1 MANAEQTA
9 QGLASLG
16 RYGDSMMVHMNP
28 NEVAGLQ
35 QLAEVNGSTLT
46 INPDTGM
53 PEAFLGDF
61 INSLLPTAAGIAG
74 GAVGGPAGAA
84 AAGALTGYA
93 QGKRDPLE
101 LAMAGLSGYGGGQ
114 IGSALGA
121 GGTQALAG
129 SAEAAA
135 GAAAGTAEAAAAS
148 TFNAPV
154 SNVMGAN
161 QMAGVSNF
169 SNIPTAQINQANNLQ
184 HLSNKSNIVPVESP
198 LSGQPDV
205 NPFSQANGQGYSPFE
220 VKDTLMESSVGDLA
234 QDPFVNNQ
242 YLNPTATQPAIPT
255 DYPNFNV
262 PEYAKPPGDPLGG
275 RIMGPGGSTIS
286 TGPAYKGQINP
297 VNTSVNN
304 ATSFQADFTPKPQDL
319 YKYEA
324 QTPLEKGLNLGE
336 RAGDGLKNLKAAGSG
351 VKDAFNNPTD
361 FLERLGGKEYY
372 DASGQL
378 VNEGGKGSALY
389 GGLKLGAPIAM
400 AGVDAAYADYY
411 DTVDPITRG
420 GPSGPL
426 NLSDAFRP
434 SMTLPMYAR
443 GGIVNGYA
451 EGGDTSKPALNL
463 NNVTPNYTAGTLNL
477 NTGSNTP
484 PEEAVVNAIVSAGQ
498 NVGGSSNQPFSVP
511 TRKEYGTGGPNEVPQ
526 DYRGGI
532 APNYTQDI
540 AGNFRSIYAQGGMI
554 PSYQAGGIAGLGYG
568 GLLEGTG
575 DGISDSIP
583 ARIDGSQEAALSKGE
598 FVVPARIVSEIGNG
612 SSDAGAERLYAM
624 MDRVEKDRER
634 TTGQGNIAVDTN
646 AERRLPA

>member
-1 MANAEQTA
+1 MGISMANAEQTA

-28 NEVAGLQ
+28 NEVSGLQ
-35 QLAEVNGSTLT
+35 QLAEANGSTLT

-129 SAEAAA
+129 TAEAAS
-135 GAAAGTAEAAAAS
+135 GVAAGTAEAAAAQ

-154 SNVMGAN
+154 SNVIGAN
-161 QMAGVSNF
+161 QMAGVSNL

-184 HLSNKSNIVPVESP
+184 HLSNKNLTVPSK
-198 LSGQPDV
+198 GQPT
-205 NPFSQANGQGYSPFE
+205 PFSQAGGQGFSPQGTPDVLGESITQVNEIGFNATPNTNNLQSFNPGLTNDPT
-220 VKDTLMESSVGDLA
+220 KLNNTYGLDTTLRETSGSLA
-234 QDPFVNNQ
+234 KLPE
-242 YLNPTATQPAIPT
+242 A
-255 DYPNFNV
+255 PNFN
-262 PEYAKPPGDPLGG
+262 DPLKRGLDLG
-275 RIMGPGGSTIS
+275 REIG
-286 TGPAYKGQINP
+286 NP
-297 VNTSVNN
+297 VTTNGIDS
-304 ATSFQADFTPKPQDL
+304 
-319 YKYEA
+319 
-324 QTPLEKGLNLGE
+324 
-336 RAGDGLKNLKAAGSG
+336 LKASG
-351 VKDAFNNPTD
+351 RGIKDAFNNPTD
-361 FLERLGGKEYY
+361 FLERLGGGEYT
-372 DASGQL
+372 DSAG
-378 VNEGGKGSALY
+378 NIINKGGEGSALY
-389 GGLKLGAPIAM
+389 GGIKLGAPIAM
-400 AGVDAAYADYY
+400 AGVDAAYADAY

-434 SMTLPMYAR
+434 SMTLPM
-443 GGIVNGYA
+443 
-451 EGGDTSKPALNL
+451 
-463 NNVTPNYTAGTLNL
+463 
-477 NTGSNTP
+477 
-484 PEEAVVNAIVSAGQ
+484 
-498 NVGGSSNQPFSVP
+498 
-511 TRKEYGTGGPNEVPQ
+511 
-526 DYRGGI
+526 
-532 APNYTQDI
+532 
-540 AGNFRSIYAQGGMI
+540 YAQGGMI

>member
-84 AAGALTGYA
+84 AAGALTSYA

-129 SAEAAA
+129 TAEAAS
-135 GAAAGTAEAAAAS
+135 GAAAGTAEAAAAQ

-161 QMAGVSNF
+161 QMANVSNF

-184 HLSNKSNIVPVESP
+184 HLSNKNLTVPVEGRP
-198 LSGQPDV
+198 DLS
-205 NPFSQANGQGYSPFE
+205 PFSQAGGQGYSPFE
-220 VKDTLMESSVGDLA
+220 VKDTLMESSVSDLA

-242 YLNPTATQPAIPT
+242 YFDPIPPKVNESMMQV
-255 DYPNFNV
+255 DSIKNSNFTPVDVNQ
-262 PEYAKPPGDPLGG
+262 G

-286 TGPAYKGQINP
+286 TGPAYLKKGQINP

-351 VKDAFNNPTD
+351 IKDAFNNPTD

-389 GGLKLGAPIAM
+389 GGIKLGAPIAM
-400 AGVDAAYADYY
+400 AGVEGYY
-411 DTVDPITRG
+411 SDMYDGMNTPITRG

-511 TRKEYGTGGPNEVPQ
+511 TKFIAGQGNVPQ

-568 GLLEGTG
+568 GLLEGEG

>member
-28 NEVAGLQ
+28 NEVSGLQ
-35 QLAEVNGSTLT
+35 QLAEANGSTLT

-129 SAEAAA
+129 TAEAAS
-135 GAAAGTAEAAAAS
+135 GAALGTAEAAAAG

-184 HLSNKSNIVPVESP
+184 HLNT
-198 LSGQPDV
+198 G
-205 NPFSQANGQGYSPFE
+205 
-220 VKDTLMESSVGDLA
+220 
-234 QDPFVNNQ
+234 
-242 YLNPTATQPAIPT
+242 
-255 DYPNFNV
+255 
-262 PEYAKPPGDPLGG
+262 AKVPPGVYTPQ
-275 RIMGPGGSTIS
+275 GSTDILGESITQVDQFQNYQPSFMDTAPKTPYQIGTDTPQIS
-286 TGPAYKGQINP
+286 DFSKGPDMNK
-297 VNTSVNN
+297 
-304 ATSFQADFTPKPQDL
+304 FQAPSVPQQ
-319 YKYEA
+319 YIP
-324 QTPLEKGLNLGE
+324 QPPRPGILEEGI
-336 RAGDGLKNLKAAGSG
+336 RAGADAGYDSLKASGSG
-351 VKDAFNNPTD
+351 IKNAFNNPTD
-361 FLERLGGKEYY
+361 FLERLGGGEYT
-372 DASGQL
+372 DSAG
-378 VNEGGKGSALY
+378 NIINKGGEGSALY
-389 GGLKLGAPIAM
+389 GGIKLGAPIAM
-400 AGVDAAYADYY
+400 AGVDAAYADAY

-434 SMTLPMYAR
+434 SMTLPM
-443 GGIVNGYA
+443 
-451 EGGDTSKPALNL
+451 
-463 NNVTPNYTAGTLNL
+463 
-477 NTGSNTP
+477 
-484 PEEAVVNAIVSAGQ
+484 
-498 NVGGSSNQPFSVP
+498 
-511 TRKEYGTGGPNEVPQ
+511 
-526 DYRGGI
+526 
-532 APNYTQDI
+532 
-540 AGNFRSIYAQGGMI
+540 YAQGGMI

>member
-35 QLAEVNGSTLT
+35 QLAEVNGTTLT

-61 INSLLPTAAGIAG
+61 ISSLLPTI
-74 GAVGGPAGAA
+74 A
-84 AAGALTGYA
+84 AAGVTAAFPGAAPFVAPMVGAGTTIL
-93 QGKRDPLE
+93 QGKTDPLE
-101 LAMAGLSGYGGGQ
+101 IAMGGLSGYGGGQ
-114 IGSALGA
+114 IGSALTA
-121 GGTQALAG
+121 PGTVLAG
-129 SAEAAA
+129 T
-135 GAAAGTAEAAAAS
+135 GDVAAS
-148 TFNAPV
+148 QASQQVLDQAGKRAV

-161 QMAGVSNF
+161 LSPGVTVTGGALDTTSKLNQLTNAAKF
-169 SNIPTAQINQANNLQ
+169 DRFGSPINKIPGVGNSYVDPSRLNNPMGTSFNLTEKVTE
-184 HLSNKSNIVPVESP
+184 LGP
-198 LSGQPDV
+198 L
-205 NPFSQANGQGYSPFE
+205 E
-220 VKDTLMESSVGDLA
+220 
-234 QDPFVNNQ
+234 
-242 YLNPTATQPAIPT
+242 
-255 DYPNFNV
+255 
-262 PEYAKPPGDPLGG
+262 PPG
-275 RIMGPGGSTIS
+275 
-286 TGPAYKGQINP
+286 
-297 VNTSVNN
+297 
-304 ATSFQADFTPKPQDL
+304 FQP
-319 YKYEA
+319 
-324 QTPLEKGLNLGE
+324 
-336 RAGDGLKNLKAAGSG
+336 G
-351 VKDAFNNPTD
+351 VKDFSNMQVQPQPSYMDSSTTAVSNNFGSVNPNLDTNIGGANLNQGIKTGFNAVPENLQKAGQGIVGAAREPLS
-361 FLERLGGKEYY
+361 FFEKVGGGEYV
-372 DASGQL
+372 DAAGNI
-378 VNEGGKGSALY
+378 VNKGGEGSALY
-389 GGLKLGAPIAM
+389 GGLKVAAPIAM
-400 AGVDAAYADYY
+400 AGVEGYY
-411 DTVDPITRG
+411 SDMYDGMNTPITRG

-463 NNVTPNYTAGTLNL
+463 NNVKPNYTAGSLNL

-498 NVGGSSNQPFSVP
+498 NVGGSTNQPFSVP
-511 TRKEYGTGGPNEVPQ
+511 TKFIAGQGNVPQ

-568 GLLEGTG
+568 GLLEGEG